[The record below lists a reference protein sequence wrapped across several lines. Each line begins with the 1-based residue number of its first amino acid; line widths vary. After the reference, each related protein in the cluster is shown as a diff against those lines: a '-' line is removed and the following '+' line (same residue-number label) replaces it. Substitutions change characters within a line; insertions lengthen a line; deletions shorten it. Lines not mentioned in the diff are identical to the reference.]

1 MEPHLIIIEEIM
13 VVGMDVVGIK
23 GDVLK
28 IFQER
33 IPHPTTESGITM
45 KQITWKWKRFLE

>member
-13 VVGMDVVGIK
+13 VVGMNVEGIK

-33 IPHPTTESGITM
+33 IRHPTTESGITM